1 MKILFTDLDGTLLN
15 RDKKI
20 SSENLEAIDYAS
32 RQGNITVIS
41 TGRSLSSALPY
52 IEELASVQKQSYAI
66 TYNGG
71 LIYDCTSQKI
81 LYKKTIPLPYV
92 QYIFQQAKKFHIH
105 CQTYEDG
112 YVLAATDSE
121 ELREYAAHTSM
132 PVRIL
137 PDPPGELTKEPFKIL
152 TSCLHDR
159 EHHQAYRRSLE
170 DWSKDKISLFFS
182 CDYYLEHVPLGVS
195 KGNAIHILCQLLNV
209 PIENTYAAGD
219 AENDIAMLKAAHTG
233 IAMANGTAEVKKVAD
248 YITKSD
254 NNHGGI
260 REIIKN
266 FIEN

>member
-92 QYIFQQAKKFHIH
+92 QYIFQQAKIIP
-105 CQTYEDG
+105 Y
-112 YVLAATDSE
+112 
-121 ELREYAAHTSM
+121 
-132 PVRIL
+132 
-137 PDPPGELTKEPFKIL
+137 
-152 TSCLHDR
+152 
-159 EHHQAYRRSLE
+159 SL
-170 DWSKDKISLFFS
+170 
-182 CDYYLEHVPLGVS
+182 
-195 KGNAIHILCQLLNV
+195 
-209 PIENTYAAGD
+209 
-219 AENDIAMLKAAHTG
+219 
-233 IAMANGTAEVKKVAD
+233 
-248 YITKSD
+248 SD
-254 NNHGGI
+254 L
-260 REIIKN
+260 
-266 FIEN
+266 